1 MGTSVGTAPP
11 GGAARQSLPMTF
23 SLRQIQYFIAV
34 AENGSISGAAHQLAI
49 SQSTITE
56 AIKEL
61 EADLGV
67 RLIER
72 HARGIAVTHKGQLFL
87 RHAERI
93 WLDVSDARRALVA
106 DFPVVS
112 GRLTIGVTSL
122 VAGYVL
128 AELLARFRRA
138 FPAVAVEL
146 VEDTHDYLEHLLLNG
161 EIDLALVIVSA
172 LHNPDALAA
181 EILDEFAYRA
191 WLPLGHPLAGE
202 ETVELDRLAG
212 HPQIVLDMDEIKE
225 SAEHFW
231 RGRGLRPSVVFRTRS
246 VEAVRSLVA
255 TGLGIAV
262 LPDLV
267 FRPWSLEGHRLEAR
281 TIAGDLPRIKAAI
294 AWRRGSTLDGSAR
307 RFLDLTL
314 AQRAGTRLR

>member
-1 MGTSVGTAPP
+1 MAAAELDTAGMRSRALQLKGRNEPVEVW
-11 GGAARQSLPMTF
+11 ALRALPDAPAGY
-23 SLRQIQYFIAV
+23 LYCAV
-34 AENGSISGAAHQLAI
+34 AEEPVESGG
-49 SQSTITE
+49 TRPV
-56 AIKEL
+56 
-61 EADLGV
+61 V
-67 RLIER
+67 R
-72 HARGIAVTHKGQLFL
+72 
-87 RHAERI
+87 
-93 WLDVSDARRALVA
+93 LDVSDARRALVA